1 MGARKRTQSVC
12 YFEVLY
18 EHLTAFMKDGGRK
31 IDDWTKPLGAL
42 EVPFDNAKA
51 FFNANTLADLKQLEI
66 EAANK

>member
-1 MGARKRTQSVC
+1 
-12 YFEVLY
+12 
-18 EHLTAFMKDGGRK
+18 MKDGGRK

-66 EAANK
+66 EAATK